1 MANAV
6 GARGGTTLLGLERGE
21 KMSGY
26 SMGEVPETHAKSP
39 GRACPIHLKG
49 LQESGNG
56 RGCWDLRGRGYFRV
70 WNRIMS
76 ESSSTTEYTYHN
88 TTSQLEG

>member
-6 GARGGTTLLGLERGE
+6 GARGGTTLLGLEQGE

-39 GRACPIHLKG
+39 G
-49 LQESGNG
+49 
-56 RGCWDLRGRGYFRV
+56 
-70 WNRIMS
+70 
-76 ESSSTTEYTYHN
+76 
-88 TTSQLEG
+88 